1 MNDNF
6 KVSKRIHTIAATQQ
20 GDRGTKAVI
29 IFVTS
34 SFLNENFILLI
45 LAFLKCPLPLWFTFL
60 LNDLFFILTE

>member
-20 GDRGTKAVI
+20 DDRGIKAVI

-45 LAFLKCPLPLWFTFL
+45 LAFF
-60 LNDLFFILTE
+60 

>member
-20 GDRGTKAVI
+20 DDRGIKAVI

-45 LAFLKCPLPLWFTFL
+45 LAFFKNVLCPFGLHSY
-60 LNDLFFILTE
+60 